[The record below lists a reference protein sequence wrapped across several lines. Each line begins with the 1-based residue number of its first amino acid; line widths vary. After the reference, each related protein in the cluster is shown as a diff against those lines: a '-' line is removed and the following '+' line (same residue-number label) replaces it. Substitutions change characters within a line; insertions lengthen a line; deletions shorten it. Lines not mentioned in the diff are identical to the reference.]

1 MATTGGILCRAI
13 LLLMA
18 LSAATLLF
26 AFSAAAQTSGGA
38 SGKAMPPPAG
48 WQEKWVGL
56 YTGQDREG
64 MIAPP
69 GFKVV
74 LPPEP
79 DMLELVVEIS
89 QPWARM
95 RHDASN
101 FELED
106 GGQIC
111 RPTGPVRAGSNGAF
125 ELLAAP
131 EKITVIPMGGG
142 GIHTGSIRRI
152 YMNRPHLKNPP
163 LTYRGDSVG
172 HWEGD
177 TLVMDVIGMREN
189 TWLTRDRG
197 RHSEALHIVERWRL
211 VANGEWMEK
220 TITVDD
226 RFAYTRPFTMTRYHQ
241 RRPLDT
247 IVPENICQ
255 DTPESRRAWVK
266 LYKRYLRDWEEE
278 RKNLG
283 ADGKLTEVQ

>member
-1 MATTGGILCRAI
+1 MRIMPKTLCRSVAVLLAAGAFALPSLAQTGGR
-13 LLLMA
+13 
-18 LSAATLLF
+18 ST
-26 AFSAAAQTSGGA
+26 
-38 SGKAMPPPAG
+38 PPAS
-48 WQEKWVGL
+48 WPAKWVGL
-56 YTGQDREG
+56 YTGQDRQG
-64 MIAPP
+64 KIAPP
-69 GFKVV
+69 GYQVL

-79 DMLELVVEIS
+79 EMLELVVAIS

-111 RPTGPVRAGSNGAF
+111 RPTGPLRAGSNGEF
-125 ELLAAP
+125 ELLASP

-172 HWEGD
+172 RWEGD
-177 TLVMDVIGMREN
+177 TLVIDVAGIREG
-189 TWLTRDRG
+189 TWITRDRG
-197 RHSEALHIVERWRL
+197 RHSDALHIVERWRL
-211 VANGEWMEK
+211 VANDEWIEK

-226 RFAYTRPFTMTRYHQ
+226 RFAYVRPFTLTRYHQ
-241 RRPLDT
+241 RLPLDT
-247 IVPENICQ
+247 VVRENICQ
-255 DTPESRRAWVK
+255 DTPESRAAWVK
-266 LYKRYLRDWEEE
+266 LYKRYLKDWDEE

-283 ADGKLTEVQ
+283 SDVRLTEVK